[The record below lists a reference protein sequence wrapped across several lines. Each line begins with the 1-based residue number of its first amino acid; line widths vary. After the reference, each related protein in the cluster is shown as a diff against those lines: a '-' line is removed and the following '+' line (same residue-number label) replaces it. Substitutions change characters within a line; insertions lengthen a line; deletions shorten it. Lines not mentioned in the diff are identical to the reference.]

1 VGTKS
6 GQFLIK
12 LLDISKNTKIQL
24 VREKLLGLM
33 TATFEKLLLRKRILI
48 KMNTFCSHKQT
59 TLQGGAGG

>member
-1 VGTKS
+1 M
-6 GQFLIK
+6 
-12 LLDISKNTKIQL
+12 KIQL

-33 TATFEKLLLRKRILI
+33 TVTFEKLLLRKRIVI